1 MTSHVAGS
9 DINYVLT
16 MALNPTPAQA
26 ATSYRDAKAHY
37 TSPKRRDPVKTM
49 LEEVV
54 THRVLRDAITR
65 IRREP
70 GRPLRVLD
78 VGCGTG
84 DGLALLTERH
94 GALAPLTD
102 EHTLD
107 YLGVDIDPDM
117 VDTARSLHPR
127 QPAKFAV
134 ADMRAEPPAGDFD
147 LYLSCGVPYSHLPH
161 EDVVEV
167 LTGLMRRIVETRD
180 SAVLVVDVLGRYSVE
195 WTPKWPETRWSYN
208 MSFFEDATETLH
220 DRMSF
225 FDRGSLDEVLVEAAT
240 RAGARLSGT
249 TFTDRSVLA
258 GRHTATRS
266 FNPAIPPYRT
276 LLNELARGN
285 TDVVPAQLRFEPP
298 AEPAPRQVEL
308 FFAAFAERW
317 NRILTTAARDG
328 QGLSSAEH
336 AKQLATAL
344 FACEQQVQ
352 QGLGVGHSLIATVVV
367 ERPTVA

>member
-1 MTSHVAGS
+1 M
-9 DINYVLT
+9 NYVSI
-16 MALNPTPAQA
+16 MSYRA
-26 ATSYRDAKAHY
+26 ATAHY

-49 LEEVV
+49 LEEIV

-65 IRREP
+65 LRPEP

-84 DGLALLTERH
+84 DGLALLTEQH
-94 GALAPLTD
+94 GPLAPLTGED
-102 EHTLD
+102 TLD
-107 YLGVDIDPDM
+107 YLGVDLDPDM
-117 VDTARSLHPR
+117 VDTARSLHAGR
-127 QPAKFAV
+127 PARFAV
-134 ADMRAEPPAGDFD
+134 ADMRSELPAGDFD

-180 SAVLVVDVLGRYSVE
+180 SAVIIVDVLGRYSVE
-195 WTPKWPETRWSYN
+195 WTPKWPETRWSYI

-220 DRMSF
+220 DQMSF
-225 FDRGSLDEVLVEAAT
+225 FDRRSLDEALVEAAT
-240 RAGARLSGT
+240 RAGARLGGT

-298 AEPAPRQVEL
+298 AGHAPRQVEL

-317 NRILTTAARDG
+317 NRIIATAARDG
-328 QGLSSAEH
+328 QGLPSAEH

-344 FACEQQVQ
+344 FACEQQAQ
-352 QGLGVGHSLIATVVV
+352 QGLGVGHSLMATVVV
-367 ERPTVA
+367 ERPTST

>member
-1 MTSHVAGS
+1 M
-9 DINYVLT
+9 NYVSI
-16 MALNPTPAQA
+16 M
-26 ATSYRDAKAHY
+26 SYRDATAHY

-54 THRVLRDAITR
+54 THRVLRDAISR
-65 IRREP
+65 IPRAP

-117 VDTARSLHPR
+117 VDTARALHAGR
-127 QPAKFAV
+127 RAEFVV
-134 ADMRAEPPAGDFD
+134 ADMRSELPAGDFD

-180 SAVLVVDVLGRYSVE
+180 RAVLVVDVLGRYSVE

-225 FDRGSLDEVLVEAAT
+225 FDRGSLDAALVEAAI
-240 RAGARLSGT
+240 RARARLSGT
-249 TFTDRSVLA
+249 TFTDRSILA
-258 GRHTATRS
+258 GRHTATLA

-276 LLNELARGN
+276 LLNELARGT
-285 TDVVPAQLRFEPP
+285 TDVDLARLRFEPP
-298 AEPAPRQVEL
+298 TGTAPRPVEL

-317 NRILTTAARDG
+317 NRIIASGDLRSPD
-328 QGLSSAEH
+328 H
-336 AKQLATAL
+336 AKQLATSL
-344 FACEQQVQ
+344 FAWEQQAQ
-352 QGLGVGHSLIATVVV
+352 QGLGTGHSLMATVVV
-367 ERPTVA
+367 ERPTLN

>member
-1 MTSHVAGS
+1 MARTDNPE
-9 DINYVLT
+9 DI
-16 MALNPTPAQA
+16 
-26 ATSYRDAKAHY
+26 ATSYRDATAHY

-54 THRVLRDAITR
+54 THRVLREAVTR
-65 IRREP
+65 VRPEP

-107 YLGVDIDPDM
+107 YLGVDLDPDM
-117 VDTARSLHPR
+117 VGTARALHAGR
-127 QPAKFAV
+127 RAAFAV
-134 ADMRAEPPAGDFD
+134 ADMRSGPPAGDFD

-161 EDVVEV
+161 EEVVEV
-167 LTGLMRRIVETRD
+167 LAGLMRRIVETRD
-180 SAVLVVDVLGRYSVE
+180 SAVIIVDVLGRYSVE

-208 MSFFEDATETLH
+208 MSFFENATETLH

-225 FDRGSLDEVLVEAAT
+225 FDRGSLDAALVEAAAL
-240 RAGARLSGT
+240 AGARLGAT

-276 LLNELARGN
+276 LLNDLARGN
-285 TDVVPAQLRFEPP
+285 TDVAPAQLRFEPP
-298 AEPAPRQVEL
+298 DGPAPRPVER
-308 FFAAFAERW
+308 FFATFAEGW
-317 NRILTTAARDG
+317 NRILAAAAVP
-328 QGLSSAEH
+328 SAEH

-344 FACEQQVQ
+344 FAWEQQAQ
-352 QGLGVGHSLIATVVV
+352 QGLGAGHSLMATVVV
-367 ERPTVA
+367 ERPTLT